1 MAVKTSGQTL
11 GQTPSQTA
19 GPFFAYGLTPKQY
32 GYPFASIATGQMADE
47 MVAGERI
54 RIIGQV
60 LDGEGSAIAD
70 ALIELWQADAQGH
83 YVQPTAPL
91 GRNTGFCGFG
101 RQGTGTDPENRFI
114 FDTIKPGPVD
124 AEQAPHISVIVFMR
138 GLLTHAY
145 TRLYFSDESQANARD
160 PVLSA
165 VPEERRWTLVAKR
178 QEDGPGAVYRF
189 DIRMQGEAETVFFD
203 V

>member
-1 MAVKTSGQTL
+1 
-11 GQTPSQTA
+11 
-19 GPFFAYGLTPKQY
+19 
-32 GYPFASIATGQMADE
+32 
-47 MVAGERI
+47 
-54 RIIGQV
+54 
-60 LDGEGSAIAD
+60 
-70 ALIELWQADAQGH
+70 
-83 YVQPTAPL
+83 
-91 GRNTGFCGFG
+91 
-101 RQGTGTDPENRFI
+101 
-114 FDTIKPGPVD
+114 
-124 AEQAPHISVIVFMR
+124 MR